1 MDYQLD
7 RMKTQQGD
15 EFWAGPGGIVMVK
28 LANVGRPPD
37 YGSYYS
43 MTEIL
48 TM

>member
-15 EFWAGPGGIVMVK
+15 EFWACPWGIVMVK
-28 LANVGRPPD
+28 LANVGRPTD